1 MDVVGVAA
9 LLPPAALDGV
19 AGHLR
24 VVGRHDGVGR
34 GLLGCESED
43 LNCLEQD
50 KQIRAGLVSDL

>member
-1 MDVVGVAA
+1 MDVVGVPT

-19 AGHLR
+19 AGHLG

-43 LNCLEQD
+43 LNCLETSLPS
-50 KQIRAGLVSDL
+50 IVVLVSKY